1 MNPVRFNINEPVSLL
16 QEQNIGYNLC
26 PGIAFE
32 GITRKSDCSE
42 KLRPLSDIFTN
53 IGVFLIHRSFA
64 CYKSHHTAG
73 A

>member
-1 MNPVRFNINEPVSLL
+1 MNPVRLNIYESVSLL

-32 GITRKSDCSE
+32 SVIREPDCSE
-42 KLRPLSDIFTN
+42 KLRPLCDIFTH
-53 IGVFLIHRSFA
+53 IGVFLVHSSFA
-64 CYKSHHTAG
+64 CHESHHTAG